1 MKKTFSILVLLPLT
15 FILLPSLLQGQ
26 DSAES
31 WIRSIRSE
39 VAAIN
44 APGVHYRIEKDDSNY
59 VSSEG
64 SEIKKYFE
72 GKVLRKVTLDEFGA
86 VGNSQVEYYFSGDKL
101 IFCYEVT
108 KLYGGPM
115 SDAHR
120 PLISDEHNR
129 YYLHK
134 GKLFRFINTKG
145 RKIEGKGLLEK
156 EKDLQQLREVLLL

>member
-1 MKKTFSILVLLPLT
+1 MKKIFSIFVLLPLI
-15 FILLPSLLQGQ
+15 FILPFSLLQGQ

-31 WIRSIRSE
+31 WIRSIRAE
-39 VAAIN
+39 VTAIN
-44 APGVHYRIEKDDSNY
+44 ASGVHYRIEEDDSNY

-72 GKVLRKVTLDEFGA
+72 GNHLRKVTLDAFGA
-86 VGNSQVEYYFSGDKL
+86 MGNTWTELYFSGGSL

-108 KLYGGPM
+108 RLYAGPM
-115 SDAHR
+115 SDKHR
-120 PLISDEHNR
+120 PLISDERNR

-134 GKLFRFINTKG
+134 EKLFRFINTKG

-156 EKDLQQLREVLLL
+156 EKDLQQLREALLL